1 MNTKRS
7 PLKQILF
14 QTVKDKIKNREK
26 PEVCYIKILG
36 MPQFN
41 HSHKI
46 VTGLLVED
54 FRSRISRIFLRLHNF
69 LHLTFYIPD
78 FLSLKCFLA
87 SSLTCIYHFFK
98 VCVFRIVFVLVIT
111 EIMLYS
117 KVLIAQRC
125 L

>member
-1 MNTKRS
+1 MKHHCPHIGWINPGNVPQTSPMSTKRS
-7 PLKQILF
+7 LLKQILF
-14 QTVKDKIKNREK
+14 HTVKDKLKTRDK

-54 FRSRISRIFLRLHNF
+54 FRSRISRIFLRLYNF
-69 LHLTFYIPD
+69 LYLTFYIPD

-87 SSLTCIYHFFK
+87 SSLTYIYFFLSL
-98 VCVFRIVFVLVIT
+98 FV
-111 EIMLYS
+111 
-117 KVLIAQRC
+117 
-125 L
+125 